1 MVLLVRLLGIAI
13 VFMGILFSIKQN
25 ALRDYILFWKN
36 EKRLKVGGVLALLF
50 GAIFLMAAPQ
60 CRIVWLI
67 VVFGIWSVIKGVLL
81 LILSP
86 KKMYAYFDWWQGKSI
101 LFVRLIGIVAIVFGA
116 LLIYSA

>member
-13 VFMGILFSIKQN
+13 VFIGIIFSVKQKV
-25 ALRDYILFWKN
+25 LRNYILFWKN
-36 EKRLKVGGVLALLF
+36 EKRLKAGGILALLF

-67 VVFGIWSVIKGVLL
+67 VVLGIWSIIKGILL
-81 LILSP
+81 LVLSP
-86 KKMYAYFDWWQGKSI
+86 KKMFDYLGWWNNKPASVIRYF
-101 LFVRLIGIVAIVFGA
+101 GIAAIALGA